1 MYDSGKII
9 TGIVVFVILV
19 TFPIW
24 YNLGRATPPPDPKI
38 DTPVIQALAEKKCIE
53 PKSQMKYTHMKI
65 LDEWRHT
72 VVRTQ
77 ERIYTAADGKQY
89 DMSLQNTCM
98 KCHSN
103 KTQFCDQCH
112 NYLQVKPYCW
122 DCHIAP
128 KEKK

>member
-9 TGIVVFVILV
+9 TGIVIFVIIV
-19 TFPIW
+19 TLPIW
-24 YNLGRATPPPDPKI
+24 YNLGRATPPPAPKI
-38 DTPVIQALAEKKCIE
+38 DTPVIQAMKEKTCIE
-53 PKSQMKYTHMKI
+53 PKQAMKGSHMKI

-72 VVRTQ
+72 VVRTG
-77 ERIYTAADGKQY
+77 ERLYVAPDGKQY

-122 DCHIAP
+122 DCHLAP
-128 KEKK
+128 KETK

>member
-9 TGIVVFVILV
+9 TGIVIFVILV

-38 DTPVIQALAEKKCIE
+38 DTPVIQEMKVKQCIE
-53 PKSQMKYTHMKI
+53 PKQAMKGSHMKI

-72 VVRTQ
+72 VVRNG
-77 ERIYTAADGKQY
+77 ERIYTAPDGKQY

-112 NYLQVKPYCW
+112 NYLKVNPYCW
-122 DCHIAP
+122 DCHIVP

>member
-9 TGIVVFVILV
+9 TGIVIFVILV

-38 DTPVIQALAEKKCIE
+38 DTPVIQEMKVKQCVE
-53 PKSQMKYTHMKI
+53 PKQAMKGNHMKI

-72 VVRTQ
+72 VVRNG
-77 ERIYTAADGKQY
+77 ERIYTAPDGKQY

-112 NYLQVKPYCW
+112 NYLKVNPYCW
-122 DCHIAP
+122 DCHIVP

>member
-9 TGIVVFVILV
+9 TGIVIFVLLV

-24 YNLGRATPPPDPKI
+24 YNLGRATPPPEPKI
-38 DTPVIQALAEKKCIE
+38 DTPVIKEMKLKQCIE
-53 PKSQMKYTHMKI
+53 PKQDMKGNHMKI
-65 LDEWRHT
+65 LDEWRQT
-72 VVRTQ
+72 VVRNG
-77 ERIYTAADGKQY
+77 ERIYTGPDGRQY

-128 KEKK
+128 KETK